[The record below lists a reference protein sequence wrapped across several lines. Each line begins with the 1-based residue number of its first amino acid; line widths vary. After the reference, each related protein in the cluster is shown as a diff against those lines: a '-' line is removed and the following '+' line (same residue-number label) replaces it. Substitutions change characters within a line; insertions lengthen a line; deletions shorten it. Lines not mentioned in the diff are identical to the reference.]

1 MRTVFFF
8 LLPLLLIPGC
18 TPDGGQADP
27 LLDIDSF
34 EKKLEGTP
42 DRILLDVRTEAEY
55 SQGHFPNATLI
66 DVKKRTFKDEINK
79 LNKSTP
85 VFVYC
90 ASGIRS
96 EKAVKILKASG
107 FQEIYEL
114 EGGFNQWASAGKPFV
129 KD

>member
-1 MRTVFFF
+1 MRTAFFVSSI
-8 LLPLLLIPGC
+8 LLILTC
-18 TPDGGQADP
+18 TAGSSQPDH
-27 LLDIDSF
+27 LLDVNSF
-34 EKKLEGTP
+34 EKKLKNTP

-55 SQGHFPNATLI
+55 SKGHFPNVILI
-66 DVKKRTFKDEINK
+66 DIRKSTFKGEVSK

-96 EKAVKILKASG
+96 EKAVEIMKALG

-114 EGGFNQWASAGKPFV
+114 EGGFHEWVAAGKPFV
-129 KD
+129 ED